1 MNPDSVH
8 TKPVRL
14 RERLRDETARA
25 ILDAAEAVLSEEGL
39 AARMERI
46 AERAGVAVGTL
57 YNHFQDRKAL
67 VEALSCSRKESFL
80 ARLDRALAEGEGR
93 PVREQLRALLGAV
106 AEHAQAHGR
115 YLSMLVQ
122 SGEGPAQPHSHG
134 SFVVEFQRRADLLVA
149 RGVAAGE
156 LREDRA
162 QVFGMA
168 LIGIVRVANVRV
180 LQGEAT
186 WEQLT
191 EPLVELFVEGTRR

>member
-1 MNPDSVH
+1 MNSNSAH
-8 TKPVRL
+8 AKPVRL

-25 ILDAAEAVLSEEGL
+25 ILDAAEAVFSEEGL

-57 YNHFQDRKAL
+57 YNHFEDRKAL
-67 VEALSCSRKESFL
+67 VEALSCSRKEAFL
-80 ARLDRALAEGEGR
+80 ARLDRALGEGESR

-122 SGEGPAQPHSHG
+122 AGEGPAQAHPQS
-134 SFVVEFQRRADLLVA
+134 SFVVEFQRRDDALVA
-149 RGVAAGE
+149 RAVAAGE

-162 QVFGMA
+162 RVFGLA
-168 LIGIVRVANVRV
+168 LLGMVRVANVRV

-186 WEQLT
+186 WGELT
-191 EPLVELFVEGTRR
+191 EPLVELFLQGARR